1 MHADIVG
8 RAASGCDN
16 KVQDT
21 QVLGEFQPQLSNGG
35 EVCGSV
41 SEDVQSRGCMISVLC
56 QPVYGIV

>member
-21 QVLGEFQPQLSNGG
+21 QVLGEFQPQLIKGG

-41 SEDVQSRGCMISVLC
+41 GVDV
-56 QPVYGIV
+56 